1 MFIKINLFKFST
13 FEDVYIFYIKLNF
26 YSLSY
31 KEYLIFNKYVNELF
45 YFDIFDFILN
55 VNIYSNYRIMF
66 KFIKNV
72 NKFFYIYFDIY
83 KNKAFNIFKSLK
95 INVKYNDFIIKRIY
109 NDENI
114 VIKNQI
120 FNNFKY
126 DYKIK

>member
-13 FEDVYIFYIKLNF
+13 LEDVYIFYIKLNF